1 VRSSAQLLD
10 EPRSRS
16 RPFAGAFLEGIA
28 PLSEPAQNAGSDH
41 KAGTPTQPDL
51 YLGLLAIR
59 NEFVNLSELK
69 HCLEVRRKQQ
79 EKQGTAAD
87 IGDVLVQQ
95 RYLTPQDLEYLHMIR
110 LAESS
115 GVKKEITLEDIE
127 AEFQS
132 HVSELK
138 PGAEFGHYAIE
149 EEIGRGGMGIVFR
162 ATDKEQ
168 ELELALK
175 ILIGRDQAAVRD
187 IERFKKEA
195 TVMMPLDHNSIVK
208 IYEVSRE
215 KGLDYI
221 AMEYIPG
228 KNLKDMVAA
237 DGALDAALALRIIR
251 SAAEAVAFIHPQG
264 IIHRDIKP
272 ENIMVRPDGSAVL
285 MDFGLAGWDK
295 IEVLSGRGSIG
306 TPMYQPPEQ
315 ADVNGPFGKISE
327 ASDVYGLGA
336 TLYFLLTARHPF
348 LGKSVK
354 EVREKIKTVPPDAPR
369 SVNPSV
375 PQIAEAI
382 CLRCLKKRQ
391 NERFQKPK
399 DLIEAIDQVLNI
411 LDPEGKSVPKG
422 PKGKAAT
429 LRRATATGLRPEA
442 PRKKKPSDPTNKP
455 ARAGKSSAE
464 MKTVE
469 GTTETGK
476 VKRAAPRRQGSG
488 TRATVD
494 EEGKLKGNTVL
505 VGLLVAVLFVVLLVG
520 IAMVLK

>member
-1 VRSSAQLLD
+1 M
-10 EPRSRS
+10 
-16 RPFAGAFLEGIA
+16 
-28 PLSEPAQNAGSDH
+28 SEPANTNAEV
-41 KAGTPTQPDL
+41 KPTQPDL

-79 EKQGTAAD
+79 EKQGSAPD
-87 IGDVLVQQ
+87 LGDVLVQQ

-115 GVKKEITLEDIE
+115 SVKKEITLEDIE
-127 AEFQS
+127 GEFQS
-132 HVSELK
+132 HVMELK
-138 PGAEFGHYAIE
+138 PGATFGHFQIE

-162 ATDKEQ
+162 ATDKDQ
-168 ELELALK
+168 EERELALK

-215 KGLDYI
+215 KGLDFI

-237 DGALDAALALRIIR
+237 DGAMEAAKALRIIR
-251 SAAEAVAFIHPQG
+251 SGAEAVAFIHTQG

-272 ENIMVRPDGSAVL
+272 ENLMVRPDGSAVL

-295 IEVLSGRGSIG
+295 IEILSGRGSIG

-354 EVREKIKTVPPDAPR
+354 EVREKIKTIPPDAPR
-369 SVNPSV
+369 AVNPQI
-375 PQIAEAI
+375 PQVAEAI

-399 DLIEAIDQVLNI
+399 DLIEAIDQVLTI
-411 LDPEGKSVPKG
+411 LDPEGKTVVTAGAKPAKQKTG
-422 PKGKAAT
+422 II
-429 LRRATATGLRPEA
+429 RRGTATG
-442 PRKKKPSDPTNKP
+442 
-455 ARAGKSSAE
+455 
-464 MKTVE
+464 
-469 GTTETGK
+469 
-476 VKRAAPRRQGSG
+476 
-488 TRATVD
+488 
-494 EEGKLKGNTVL
+494 
-505 VGLLVAVLFVVLLVG
+505 
-520 IAMVLK
+520 

>member
-1 VRSSAQLLD
+1 MPVSSAQA
-10 EPRSRS
+10 E
-16 RPFAGAFLEGIA
+16 A
-28 PLSEPAQNAGSDH
+28 PSVTESSASNTNV
-41 KAGTPTQPDL
+41 TPSQPDL

-69 HCLEVRRKQQ
+69 HCLELRRKQQ
-79 EKQGTAAD
+79 EKQGTAPD
-87 IGDVLVQQ
+87 IGDVLVSQ

-115 GVKKEITLEDIE
+115 SVKKEITLEDIE
-127 AEFQS
+127 NEFQS

-168 ELELALK
+168 DRELALK

-237 DGALDAALALRIIR
+237 EGALEAARSLRIIR
-251 SAAEAVAFIHPQG
+251 SAAEAVAFIHSQG

-369 SVNPSV
+369 SVNPSI
-375 PQIAEAI
+375 PQVAEAI

-399 DLIEAIDQVLNI
+399 DLIEAIDQVLTI
-411 LDPEGKSVPKG
+411 LDPEGKTAAVAPKQA
-422 PKGKAAT
+422 KAKT
-429 LRRATATGLRPEA
+429 GIIRRGTATGMRPA
-442 PRKKKPSDPTNKP
+442 TAKKKSDPANK
-455 ARAGKSSAE
+455 AVKSVKSSSE
-464 MKTVE
+464 LKPIDSGGE
-469 GTTETGK
+469 PGTGK
-476 VKRAAPRRQGSG
+476 FKKTAARRPAGNGARPVDVRESPIKGS
-488 TRATVD
+488 TVVV
-494 EEGKLKGNTVL
+494 GVL
-505 VGLLVAVLFVVLLVG
+505 VVLLLVVLIVG
-520 IAMVLK
+520 IAMVIR

>member
-1 VRSSAQLLD
+1 LT
-10 EPRSRS
+10 
-16 RPFAGAFLEGIA
+16 
-28 PLSEPAQNAGSDH
+28 EPAQNANV
-41 KAGTPTQPDL
+41 TPTQPDL

-79 EKQGTAAD
+79 EKVGTAPD
-87 IGDVLVQQ
+87 LGDVLVAQ

-115 GVKKEITLEDIE
+115 SARKPVTLEDIE
-127 AEFQS
+127 HEFSQ
-132 HVSELK
+132 HVNEIK
-138 PGAEFGHYAIE
+138 TGAEFGRYAIA

-162 ATDKEQ
+162 ATEKEQ
-168 ELELALK
+168 DDRELALK

-195 TVMMPLDHNSIVK
+195 TVMMPLEHNSIVK

-215 KGLDYI
+215 KGLDFI

-237 DGALDAALALRIIR
+237 EGAFEAARALRIMR
-251 SAAEAVAFIHPQG
+251 SAAEACVFIHSQG

-272 ENIMVRPDGSAVL
+272 ENIMVRPDGTAVL

-369 SVNPSV
+369 AVNPAI
-375 PQIAEAI
+375 PQVAEAI

-391 NERFQKPK
+391 GERFQKPK
-399 DLIEAIDQVLNI
+399 DLIEAIDQVLTI
-411 LDPEGKSVPKG
+411 LDPEGKTVIKAPAKTGMVRRGG
-422 PKGKAAT
+422 PAARKA
-429 LRRATATGLRPEA
+429 P
-442 PRKKKPSDPTNKP
+442 PKKKPSDPTTKP
-455 ARAGKSSAE
+455 ARSVKSSAE
-464 MKTVE
+464 LKPVDGPE
-469 GTTETGK
+469 PGTGK
-476 VKRAAPRRQGSG
+476 FKRQGPRRGIGSG
-488 TRATVD
+488 ARPATTP
-494 EEGKLKGNTVL
+494 EIGQTSLTGNTI
-505 VGLLVAVLFVVLLVG
+505 LVAVIIVLLLAVL
-520 IAMVLK
+520 IAAIVMVFK

>member
-1 VRSSAQLLD
+1 MPSVSSVHA
-10 EPRSRS
+10 E
-16 RPFAGAFLEGIA
+16 AA
-28 PLSEPAQNAGSDH
+28 PLTEPAQNANV
-41 KAGTPTQPDL
+41 TPTQPDL

-69 HCLEVRRKQQ
+69 HCLEVRRKQH
-79 EKQGTAAD
+79 EKQGTAPEL
-87 IGDVLVQQ
+87 GDVLVQQ

-115 GVKKEITLEDIE
+115 SAKTAVTLEDIE
-127 AEFQS
+127 NEFSQ
-132 HVSELK
+132 HVNEIK
-138 PGAEFGHYAIE
+138 TGAEFGRYTIA

-162 ATDKEQ
+162 ATEKEQ
-168 ELELALK
+168 DDRELALK

-195 TVMMPLDHNSIVK
+195 TVMMPLEHNSIVK

-237 DGALDAALALRIIR
+237 EGAFESARALRIMR
-251 SAAEAVAFIHPQG
+251 SAAEACVFIHSQG

-272 ENIMVRPDGSAVL
+272 ENIMVRPDGTAVL

-327 ASDVYGLGA
+327 TSDVYGLGA

-369 SVNPSV
+369 AVNTAI
-375 PQIAEAI
+375 PQVAEAI

-391 NERFQKPK
+391 GERFQKPR
-399 DLIEAIDQVLNI
+399 DLIEAIDQVLTI
-411 LDPEGKSVPKG
+411 LDPEGKTVVKAPKNKTGMMRRG
-422 PKGKAAT
+422 PTAAGA
-429 LRRATATGLRPEA
+429 RQA
-442 PRKKKPSDPTNKP
+442 PPKKKPSDPTSKP
-455 ARAGKSSAE
+455 VKSVKSSAE
-464 MKTVE
+464 LKPVDGAE
-469 GTTETGK
+469 PGTGK
-476 VKRAAPRRQGSG
+476 FKRQGPRRGLGSG
-488 TRATVD
+488 ARPATP
-494 EEGKLKGNTVL
+494 EIAQSSLTGNTI
-505 VGLLVAVLFVVLLVG
+505 LVAVLVVLLLAVL
-520 IAMVLK
+520 ILAIIMVFK

>member
-1 VRSSAQLLD
+1 MPLSSAP
-10 EPRSRS
+10 EAPR
-16 RPFAGAFLEGIA
+16 
-28 PLSEPAQNAGSDH
+28 LSEPRPTDT
-41 KAGTPTQPDL
+41 TPTQPDL

-69 HCLEVRRKQQ
+69 HCLELRRKQQ
-79 EKQGTAAD
+79 EKQGSAPD
-87 IGDVLVQQ
+87 LGDVLVAQ

-115 GVKKEITLEDIE
+115 SAKTTVSLEDIE
-127 AEFQS
+127 NEFQA
-132 HVSELK
+132 HVSGLK
-138 PGAEFGHYAIE
+138 PGAEFGRFSIE

-162 ATDKEQ
+162 AKDKDSSD
-168 ELELALK
+168 ELALK

-208 IYEVSRE
+208 IHEVSRE

-237 DGALDAALALRIIR
+237 EGAFEAARALRIIR
-251 SAAEAVAFIHPQG
+251 SSAEAVAFIHQQG

-272 ENIMVRPDGSAVL
+272 ENIMVRPDGTAVL

-369 SVNPSV
+369 SVNPQI
-375 PQIAEAI
+375 PQVAEAI

-399 DLIEAIDQVLNI
+399 DLIEAIDGVLVI
-411 LDPEGKSVPKG
+411 LDPEGKSLK
-422 PKGKAAT
+422 KAKST
-429 LRRATATGLRPEA
+429 NLRRATATGMRPLQPTA
-442 PRKKKPSDPTNKP
+442 PAKKKPSDPANKSLKN
-455 ARAGKSSAE
+455 KSSGE
-464 MKTVE
+464 LKPVE
-469 GTTETGK
+469 GAGEPGTGK
-476 VKRAAPRRQGSG
+476 FRRAAARRQAGSG
-488 TRATVD
+488 TRPVDGDASGRTTTVI
-494 EEGKLKGNTVL
+494 
-505 VGLLVAVLFVVLLVG
+505 VAVLVVLLLVVLLVG
-520 IAMVLK
+520 IKLVIG